1 MSTIRR
7 VFVANRG
14 EIAVRIIR
22 ACKEMNI
29 EVVIGV
35 SEADLDSLPARMADR
50 AVCIGPAASSQSY
63 LRHDLLITA
72 AVATGCDAVHPG
84 YGFLAERAVFSQA
97 CADNNLIFIGPS
109 PGAIQSMG
117 DKLSAIRLAKE
128 AGVPVIPGS
137 EKLHTPR
144 EAEEAAERIGF
155 PCLIK
160 ASAGG
165 GGRGMRVVRDPTEL
179 LSAFDSAQREAQ
191 AAFGDST
198 VYLEKFIEHAKHI
211 EFQIM
216 GDQHGGLA
224 HLFERDCSVQ
234 RRHQKLIEEAPS
246 PALTPEKRKEMG
258 DAALA
263 LAKAV
268 GYYNAGTVEF
278 VYDVETSGFYF
289 LEMNTR
295 IQVEHP
301 VTELI
306 TGIDL
311 IKEQIRIAAGAPL
324 SFRMEDLVIRGH
336 AIECRINAED
346 PLHDFR
352 PTPGRVTAWKPPTGE
367 GVRLDTH
374 CYENYLIS
382 PFYDSMVAKLIV
394 HAPSREQARAVMGH
408 ALADF
413 VVEGPSS
420 TISLH
425 RAVIADLAFAEASI
439 TTRWLEGEFFPNW
452 HLHNKATL
460 QESV

>member
-1 MSTIRR
+1 MPTIRR
-7 VFVANRG
+7 IFVANRG
-14 EIAVRIIR
+14 EIAVRVIR
-22 ACKEMNI
+22 ACKEMDI

-35 SEADLDSLPARMADR
+35 SEADRDSLPAKLADK
-50 AVCIGPAASSQSY
+50 AVCIGPASSSQSY

-72 AVATGCDAVHPG
+72 ATATGCDAVHPG
-84 YGFLAERAVFSQA
+84 YGFLSERPVFSQA
-97 CADNNLIFIGPS
+97 CTDNGLIFIGPS
-109 PGAIQSMG
+109 PEAIQAMG

-137 EKLHTPR
+137 GKLSSPD
-144 EAEEAAERIGF
+144 EAKKAAKRIGY

-165 GGRGMRVVRDPTEL
+165 GGRGMRIVRSAAEL
-179 LSAFDSAQREAQ
+179 LPSFDSAQREAQ

-198 VYLEKFIEHAKHI
+198 VYLEKFIEQAKHI
-211 EFQIM
+211 EFQIL
-216 GDQHGGLA
+216 GDQHGGLV

-246 PALTPEKRKEMG
+246 PVITPKQRKEMG
-258 DAALA
+258 DAALS

-268 GYYNAGTVEF
+268 GYYSAGTIEF
-278 VYDVETSGFYF
+278 VYDVQTGHFYF

-311 IKEQIRIAAGAPL
+311 VKEQIRIAAGERL
-324 SFRMEDLVIRGH
+324 SFRAEDLEIRGH

-352 PTPGRVTAWKPPTGE
+352 PAPGRVKTWRPPAGK

-374 CYENYLIS
+374 CYEGYLIS
-382 PFYDSMVAKLIV
+382 PFYDSMVAKLITY
-394 HAPSREQARAVMGH
+394 APSREQARTEMSK
-408 ALADF
+408 ALENF
-413 VVEGPSS
+413 VIEGPCT
-420 TISLH
+420 TIPLH
-425 RAVIADLAFAEASI
+425 RAVIADKAFEDSTV
-439 TTRWLEGEFFPNW
+439 TTRWLEGEFLPHW
-452 HLHNKATL
+452 HPQDNSTI
-460 QESV
+460 QEPI

>member
-1 MSTIRR
+1 MPTIRR
-7 VFVANRG
+7 IFVANRG

-35 SEADLDSLPARMADR
+35 SEADRDSLPAKLADR
-50 AVCIGPAASSQSY
+50 AVCIGPASSAQSY

-72 AVATGCDAVHPG
+72 ANATGCDAIHPG
-84 YGFLAERAVFSQA
+84 YGFLSERAIFSQA
-97 CADNNLIFIGPS
+97 CADNGLIFIGPS
-109 PGAIQSMG
+109 PEAIQAMG

-137 EKLHTPR
+137 AKLSTP
-144 EAEEAAERIGF
+144 AEVKEAAERIGY
-155 PCLIK
+155 PCLMK

-165 GGRGMRVVRDPTEL
+165 GGRGMRVVRNAAEL
-179 LSAFDSAQREAQ
+179 LPSFDSAQREAE

-198 VYLEKFIEHAKHI
+198 VYLEKFIEQAKHI
-211 EFQIM
+211 EFQIL
-216 GDQHGGLA
+216 GDQHGGLV

-246 PALTPEKRKEMG
+246 PVLTPERRKEMG
-258 DAALA
+258 DAALS
-263 LAKAV
+263 LARAV
-268 GYYNAGTVEF
+268 GYYSAGTVEF
-278 VYDVETSGFYF
+278 VYDVATGRFYF

-311 IKEQIRIAAGAPL
+311 IKEQIRIAGGERL
-324 SFRMEDLVIRGH
+324 SFRPEDIQIRGH

-346 PLHDFR
+346 PLNDFR
-352 PTPGRVTAWKPPTGE
+352 PTPGRVKTWRPPAGA
-367 GVRLDTH
+367 GIRLDTH

-382 PFYDSMVAKLIV
+382 PFYDSMVAKLIT
-394 HAPSREQARAVMGH
+394 HASSREEARATMSA
-408 ALADF
+408 ALEDF
-413 VVEGPSS
+413 AIDGPCT
-420 TISLH
+420 TIPLH
-425 RAVIADLAFAEASI
+425 RAVIADIAFKDATV
-439 TTRWLEGEFFPNW
+439 TTRWLEGEFLPHW
-452 HLHNKATL
+452 HPQNSSTL
-460 QESV
+460 QEAI

>member
-1 MSTIRR
+1 MPTIRR
-7 VFVANRG
+7 IFVANRG

-22 ACKEMNI
+22 ACKEMGI

-35 SEADLDSLPARMADR
+35 SEADRDSLPAKLADK
-50 AVCIGPAASSQSY
+50 AVCIGPASSSQSY

-72 AVATGCDAVHPG
+72 ATATGCDAIHPG
-84 YGFLAERAVFSQA
+84 YGFLSERAVFSQA
-97 CADNNLIFIGPS
+97 CADNGLIFIGPS
-109 PGAIQSMG
+109 PEAIQAMG
-117 DKLSAIRLAKE
+117 DKLSAIRLAKR
-128 AGVPVIPGS
+128 AGVPIIPGS
-137 EKLHTPR
+137 GKLSTP
-144 EAEEAAERIGF
+144 EEVEEAAERIGY
-155 PCLIK
+155 PCLMK

-165 GGRGMRVVRDPTEL
+165 GGRGMRVVRKASEL
-179 LSAFDSAQREAQ
+179 LPSFDSAQREAQ

-211 EFQIM
+211 EFQIL
-216 GDQHGGLA
+216 GDQHGGLV

-246 PALTPEKRKEMG
+246 PVLTSELRKEMG

-268 GYYNAGTVEF
+268 DYYSAGTIEF
-278 VYDVETSGFYF
+278 VYDVQTGHFYF

-301 VTELI
+301 VTEMI

-311 IKEQIRIAAGAPL
+311 IKEQIRIAAGGRL
-324 SFRMEDLVIRGH
+324 SFRTEDLEIRGH

-352 PTPGRVTAWKPPTGE
+352 PAPGRVTTWRPPTGD
-367 GVRLDTH
+367 VRLDTH
-374 CYENYLIS
+374 CYEGYLIS

-394 HAPSREQARAVMGH
+394 HAPSREQACAAMSE
-408 ALADF
+408 ALENF
-413 VVEGPSS
+413 VIKGPCT
-420 TISLH
+420 TIPLH
-425 RAVIADLAFAEASI
+425 RAVIADKAFEDATV
-439 TTRWLEGEFFPNW
+439 TTRWLEGEFLPHW
-452 HLHNKATL
+452 HPQDN
-460 QESV
+460 